1 MASKMAKVYGIDLGT
16 TYSVISTLDDNGM
29 PEVITNQDESSDLLA
44 SAVYFP
50 DGADPVVGEIAK
62 NQKDFEPDRV
72 VEFVK
77 RFIGKPDAPTYEFNG
92 IKYDPITISSLIL
105 KRMKAYADAQGH
117 DVKNVVITCP
127 AYFGNVEKAAT
138 KQAGIIAGL
147 NVLNIVHE
155 PTAAALNYCVRE
167 FKENRKIMVYDL
179 GGGTFDITLFDFSVD
194 DDGKALIDVIRTGGN
209 DRLGGIDWD
218 ARMFDY
224 MCQKYAFENG
234 TEVSDMDDELRAT
247 IRAQVEQAKKDL
259 STLEKKSYTIK
270 YDGDRTRIELTRQE
284 FEELTQDLVQQTM
297 DFVHQLLSNVDFTPD
312 DVDVVLLV
320 GGSTLMPM
328 IKNAVEAVFP
338 GKVRVEQPNLAVAK
352 GAALSAAL
360 EWNERIATIQD
371 KVSKGKQITPED
383 MDSLGVSQDGTDAA
397 DAATQLRGLFDQPL
411 PDLPPVAPP
420 KDKLTRSLGP
430 AVFVSDDSYMI
441 DNLLFIGDEIPAE
454 AESVYG
460 TRVENAPEI
469 VVNVYENVS
478 EDRVNKH
485 ITPCFDANGD
495 PQYTDPE
502 LKVKRI
508 GEVHLQLPPN
518 TPQGAPIRV
527 VFRSS
532 TIGLEVTATNVETG
546 ESAKTVIE
554 SDVLYSEDDLKKAKS
569 RFEGIQTSGQI

>member
-1 MASKMAKVYGIDLGT
+1 MAKVYGIDLGT

-29 PEVITNQDESSDLLA
+29 PEVITNQDEGSDLLA
-44 SAVYFP
+44 SAVYFQ

-127 AYFGNVEKAAT
+127 AYFGNDEKAAT

-247 IRAQVEQAKKDL
+247 SRAQVEQAKKDL

-297 DFVHQLLSNVDFTPD
+297 DFVHQLLSDVDFTPD

-397 DAATQLRGLFDQPL
+397 DAASQLRSLLDQPL

>member
-1 MASKMAKVYGIDLGT
+1 MAKVYGIDLGT

-29 PEVITNQDESSDLLA
+29 PEVIANQDEGSDLLA
-44 SAVYFP
+44 SAVYFQ

-127 AYFGNVEKAAT
+127 AYFGNDEKAAT

-297 DFVHQLLSNVDFTPD
+297 DFVHQLLSDVDFTPD

-397 DAATQLRGLFDQPL
+397 DAATQLRGLLDQPL

>member
-1 MASKMAKVYGIDLGT
+1 MAKVYGIDLGT

-44 SAVYFP
+44 SAVYFQ

-127 AYFGNVEKAAT
+127 AYFGNDEKAAT

-297 DFVHQLLSNVDFTPD
+297 DFVHQLLSDVDFTPD

-397 DAATQLRGLFDQPL
+397 DAATQLRGLLDQPL

-518 TPQGAPIRV
+518 TPQGSPIRV

>member
-1 MASKMAKVYGIDLGT
+1 MAKVYGIDLGT

-29 PEVITNQDESSDLLA
+29 PEVIANQDEGSDLLA
-44 SAVYFP
+44 SAVYFQ
-50 DGADPVVGEIAK
+50 DGADPVVGEVAK
-62 NQKDFEPDRV
+62 NQKDIEPERV

-77 RFIGKPDAPTYEFNG
+77 RYIGKPDAPTYEFDG
-92 IKYDPITISSLIL
+92 VKYDPITISSLIL
-105 KRMKAYADAQGH
+105 KRMKTYADAQGH
-117 DVKNVVITCP
+117 NVENVVITCP
-127 AYFGNVEKAAT
+127 AYFGNDEKAAT
-138 KQAGIIAGL
+138 RQAGIIAGL

-179 GGGTFDITLFDFSVD
+179 GGGTFDITLFDFCVD
-194 DDGKALIDVIRTGGN
+194 ENGKALIDVIKTGGN

-234 TEVSDMDDELRAT
+234 TDVSDMDDELRAT

-270 YDGDRTRIELTRQE
+270 YDGDRTRIELTRKE

-297 DFVHQLLSNVDFTPD
+297 DFVHQLLSDVNYTPD
-312 DVDVVLLV
+312 NVDVVLLV

-328 IKNAVEAVFP
+328 IKNAVEALFP

-352 GAALSAAL
+352 GAALSAAI
-360 EWNERIATIQD
+360 EWNERLSDIQEKLEHGETITEDD
-371 KVSKGKQITPED
+371 KKMLDVDESTPIDAASAQMAIQKGKIENVGD
-383 MDSLGVSQDGTDAA
+383 IGGV
-397 DAATQLRGLFDQPL
+397 
-411 PDLPPVAPP
+411 

-430 AVFVSDDSYMI
+430 AVFISGDSYMI
-441 DNLLFIGDEIPAE
+441 DNLLFVGDEIPAE
-454 AESVYG
+454 AEETYG
-460 TRVENAPEI
+460 TRVDNQPEV

-478 EDRVNKH
+478 EDRVNKCV
-485 ITPCFDANGD
+485 TPCFDAEGN
-495 PQYTDPE
+495 PQYTDPM

-518 TPQGAPIRV
+518 TPQDSPIRV
-527 VFRSS
+527 LFRSS
-532 TIGLEVTATNVETG
+532 TIGLEVTAINVQTG
-546 ESAKTVIE
+546 ETAKTVIE
-554 SDVLYSEDDLKKAKS
+554 SEVLYSEDELNEAKS
-569 RFEGIQTSGQI
+569 RFEGIETSGQI

>member
-1 MASKMAKVYGIDLGT
+1 MAKVYGIDLGT

-29 PEVITNQDESSDLLA
+29 PEVIANQDEGSDLLA
-44 SAVYFP
+44 SAVYFQ

-127 AYFGNVEKAAT
+127 AYFGNDEKAAT

-259 STLEKKSYTIK
+259 STLKKKSYTIK
-270 YDGDRTRIELTRQE
+270 DGDRDRTRIELTRQE

-297 DFVHQLLSNVDFTPD
+297 DFVHQLLSDVDFTPD

-360 EWNERIATIQD
+360 EWIERIATIQD

-397 DAATQLRGLFDQPL
+397 DAATQLRGLLDQPL

-518 TPQGAPIRV
+518 SPQGAPIRV

>member
-1 MASKMAKVYGIDLGT
+1 MAKVYGIDLGT

-29 PEVITNQDESSDLLA
+29 PEVITNQDEGSDLLA
-44 SAVYFP
+44 SAVYFQ

-62 NQKDFEPDRV
+62 NQKDIEPDRV

-127 AYFGNVEKAAT
+127 AYFGNDEKAAT

-194 DDGKALIDVIRTGGN
+194 DSGKALIDVIRTGGN

-297 DFVHQLLSNVDFTPD
+297 DFVHQLLSDVDFTPD

-397 DAATQLRGLFDQPL
+397 DAATQLKGLLDQPL

-569 RFEGIQTSGQI
+569 CFEGIQTSGQI

>member
-1 MASKMAKVYGIDLGT
+1 MAKVYGIDLGT

-29 PEVITNQDESSDLLA
+29 PEVITNQDEGSDLLA
-44 SAVYFP
+44 SAVYFQ

-62 NQKDFEPDRV
+62 NQKDIEPDRV

-77 RFIGKPDAPTYEFNG
+77 RFIGKSDAPTYEFNG

-127 AYFGNVEKAAT
+127 AYFGNDEKAAT

-297 DFVHQLLSNVDFTPD
+297 DFVHQLLSDVDFTPD

-397 DAATQLRGLFDQPL
+397 DAATQLRGLLDQPL

>member
-1 MASKMAKVYGIDLGT
+1 MAKVYGIDLGT

-44 SAVYFP
+44 SAVYFQ

-127 AYFGNVEKAAT
+127 AYFGNEEKAAT
-138 KQAGIIAGL
+138 RQAGIIAGL

-383 MDSLGVSQDGTDAA
+383 MDSLGVSQDGTDSA
-397 DAATQLRGLFDQPL
+397 DAATQLRDLLDQPL

>member
-1 MASKMAKVYGIDLGT
+1 MAKVYGIDLGT

-29 PEVITNQDESSDLLA
+29 PEVITNQDEGSDLLA
-44 SAVYFP
+44 SAVYFQ
-50 DGADPVVGEIAK
+50 DGADPVVGEVAK
-62 NQKDFEPDRV
+62 NQKDIEPERV

-77 RFIGKPDAPTYEFNG
+77 RYIGKPDAPTYEFDG
-92 IKYDPITISSLIL
+92 VKYDPITISSLIL

-117 DVKNVVITCP
+117 NVENVVITCP
-127 AYFGNVEKAAT
+127 AYFGNDEKAAT

-194 DDGKALIDVIRTGGN
+194 DDGKALIDVIKTGGN

-234 TEVSDMDDELRAT
+234 TEISDMDDELKAT
-247 IRAQVEQAKKDL
+247 IRALVEQAKKDL

-270 YDGDRTRIELTRQE
+270 YDGDRTRIELTRQD

-297 DFVHQLLSNVDFTPD
+297 DFVHQLLSDVNFTAND
-312 DVDVVLLV
+312 IDVVLLV

-328 IKNAVEAVFP
+328 IKNAVEALFP

-352 GAALSAAL
+352 GAALSAAI
-360 EWNERIATIQD
+360 EWNERLADIQKKVIHGEDITEEDKKVIGVDQDAPVDKHSALSAIKEKTID
-371 KVSKGKQITPED
+371 DVGSIETH
-383 MDSLGVSQDGTDAA
+383 VI
-397 DAATQLRGLFDQPL
+397 
-411 PDLPPVAPP
+411 
-420 KDKLTRSLGP
+420 DKLTRSLGP
-430 AVFVSDDSYMI
+430 AVFVSEDSYMI
-441 DNLLFIGDEIPAE
+441 DNLLFIGDTIPAE
-454 AESVYG
+454 ADAVYG
-460 TRVENAPEI
+460 TRSANQPEV
-469 VVNVYENVS
+469 VVNVYENIS

-485 ITPCFDANGD
+485 ITPCFDENGA

-508 GEVHLQLPPN
+508 GEVHLQLPAN

-532 TIGLEVTATNVETG
+532 TVGLEVTATNVETG

-554 SDVLYSEDDLKKAKS
+554 SDVLYSEDDLQQAKN

>member
-1 MASKMAKVYGIDLGT
+1 MAKVYGIDLGT

-29 PEVITNQDESSDLLA
+29 PEVIANQDEGSDLLA
-44 SAVYFP
+44 SAVYFQ
-50 DGADPVVGEIAK
+50 DGADPVVGEVAK
-62 NQKDFEPDRV
+62 NQKDIEPERV

-77 RFIGKPDAPTYEFNG
+77 RYIGKPDAPTYEFDG
-92 IKYDPITISSLIL
+92 VKYDPITISSLIL
-105 KRMKAYADAQGH
+105 KRMKEYADAQGH

-127 AYFGNVEKAAT
+127 AYFGNEEKAAT
-138 KQAGIIAGL
+138 RQAGIIAGL

-167 FKENRKIMVYDL
+167 FKESRKIMVYDL

-194 DDGKALIDVIRTGGN
+194 DSGKALIDVIKTGGN

-234 TEVSDMDDELRAT
+234 TEVSDMDDELRTT

-259 STLEKKSYTIK
+259 STLKKKSYTIK
-270 YDGDRTRIELTRQE
+270 YDDDRTRIELTRQE

-297 DFVHQLLSNVDFTPD
+297 DFAHQLLSDVDFTPD

-328 IKNAVEAVFP
+328 IKNAVEELFP

-371 KVSKGKQITPED
+371 KVSKGRQITPED
-383 MDSLGVSQDGTDAA
+383 MDSLGVSQDGTGAT
-397 DAATQLRGLFDQPL
+397 DAATQLKGLLDQPL

-430 AVFVSDDSYMI
+430 AVFVTEDSYMI

-460 TRVENAPEI
+460 TRAENVPEI

-485 ITPCFDANGD
+485 ITLCFDANGD

-518 TPQGAPIRV
+518 TPQGSPIRV

-546 ESAKTVIE
+546 ESAKSVIE

>member
-1 MASKMAKVYGIDLGT
+1 MAKVYGIDLGT

-29 PEVITNQDESSDLLA
+29 PEVITNQDEGSDLLA
-44 SAVYFP
+44 SAVYFQ

-127 AYFGNVEKAAT
+127 AYFGNDEKAAT

-194 DDGKALIDVIRTGGN
+194 DSGKALIDVIKTGGN

-297 DFVHQLLSNVDFTPD
+297 DFVHQLLSDVDFTPD

-397 DAATQLRGLFDQPL
+397 DAATQLRGLLDQPL

-546 ESAKTVIE
+546 ESAKSVIE

>member
-1 MASKMAKVYGIDLGT
+1 MAKVYGIDLGT

-29 PEVITNQDESSDLLA
+29 PEVIANQDEGSDLLA
-44 SAVYFP
+44 SAVYFQ

-62 NQKDFEPDRV
+62 NQKDIEPDRV

-127 AYFGNVEKAAT
+127 AYFGNDEKAAT

-297 DFVHQLLSNVDFTPD
+297 DFVHQLLSDVDFTPD

-371 KVSKGKQITPED
+371 KVSKGKQINPED

-397 DAATQLRGLFDQPL
+397 DVATQLKGLLDQPL

-469 VVNVYENVS
+469 VVNVYENVY

-485 ITPCFDANGD
+485 IPPCFDANGD

-546 ESAKTVIE
+546 ESARTVIE

>member
-1 MASKMAKVYGIDLGT
+1 MAKVYGIDLGT

-44 SAVYFP
+44 SAVYFQ

-127 AYFGNVEKAAT
+127 AYFGNDEKAAT

-297 DFVHQLLSNVDFTPD
+297 DFVHQLLSDVDFTPD

-397 DAATQLRGLFDQPL
+397 DAATQLRGLLDQPL

-502 LKVKRI
+502 LKIKRI

-518 TPQGAPIRV
+518 TPQGSPIRV

-546 ESAKTVIE
+546 ESAKAVIE
-554 SDVLYSEDDLKKAKS
+554 SDVLYSEDDLQKAKS
-569 RFEGIQTSGQI
+569 RFEGIPTSGQI

>member
-1 MASKMAKVYGIDLGT
+1 MAKVYGIDLGT
-16 TYSVISTLDDNGM
+16 TYSVITTLDDNGM
-29 PEVITNQDESSDLLA
+29 PEVISNQDEGSDLLA
-44 SAVYFP
+44 SAVYFQ
-50 DGADPVVGEIAK
+50 DGADPVVGEVAK
-62 NQKDFEPDRV
+62 NQKDIEPERV

-77 RFIGKPDAPTYEFNG
+77 RYIGKSDAPTYEFEG
-92 IKYDPITISSLIL
+92 VKYDPITISALFL

-127 AYFGNVEKAAT
+127 AYFGNEERAAT

-147 NVLNIVHE
+147 NVLNIVNE

-194 DDGKALIDVIRTGGN
+194 DNGKALIDIIKSGGN

-224 MCQKYAFENG
+224 MCKQYSYENG
-234 TEVSDMDDELRAT
+234 TEISDMDEELKAT

-284 FEELTQDLVQQTM
+284 FEEQTQDLVEQTM
-297 DFVHQLLSNVDFTPD
+297 DFVHQLLSGVGMGAD

-320 GGSTLMPM
+320 GGSTFMPM
-328 IKNAVEAVFP
+328 IKNAVENLFP

-352 GAALSAAL
+352 GAALSAAI
-360 EWNERIATIQD
+360 EWNERIVDIKEKLEQGKEISQEEQEVISDIPEEAISSNDASDLMINVPQQ
-371 KVSKGKQITPED
+371 VST
-383 MDSLGVSQDGTDAA
+383 VS
-397 DAATQLRGLFDQPL
+397 
-411 PDLPPVAPP
+411 
-420 KDKLTRSLGP
+420 DKLTRSLGP
-430 AVFVSDDSYMI
+430 AVFVTEDSYMI
-441 DNLLFIGDEIPAE
+441 DNLLFVDDEIPAE

-460 TRVENAPEI
+460 TRVDNAPEI
-469 VVNVYENVS
+469 VVNVYENVAQ
-478 EDRVNKH
+478 DRINKH
-485 ITPCFDANGD
+485 VVPCYDYEGN

-508 GEVHLQLPPN
+508 GEVRLQLPPN
-518 TPQGAPIRV
+518 TPKGSPIRV

-532 TIGLEVTATNVETG
+532 TIGLEVTAENMETG
-546 ESAKTVIE
+546 EIATVEINPDNGYTADQVAEAK
-554 SDVLYSEDDLKKAKS
+554 K
-569 RFEGIQTSGQI
+569 RFADINTSGQI

>member
-1 MASKMAKVYGIDLGT
+1 MAKVYGIDLGT
-16 TYSVISTLDDNGM
+16 TYSVITTLDDNGM
-29 PEVITNQDESSDLLA
+29 PEVISNQDEGSDLLA
-44 SAVYFP
+44 SAVYFQ
-50 DGADPVVGEIAK
+50 DGADPVVGEVAK
-62 NQKDFEPDRV
+62 NQKDIEPERV

-77 RFIGKPDAPTYEFNG
+77 RYIGKPDAPTYEFDG
-92 IKYDPITISSLIL
+92 VKYDPITISALFL

-127 AYFGNVEKAAT
+127 AYFGNEERAAT

-147 NVLNIVHE
+147 NVLNIVNE

-194 DDGKALIDVIRTGGN
+194 DDGKALIDIIKSGGN

-224 MCQKYAFENG
+224 MCKQYAFENG
-234 TEVSDMDDELRAT
+234 TEIGDMDEELKAT

-270 YDGDRTRIELTRQE
+270 YDGDRTRIELTRND
-284 FEELTQDLVQQTM
+284 FEEQTQDLVEQTM
-297 DFVHQLLSNVDFTPD
+297 DFVHQLLSGVGMSAD

-320 GGSTLMPM
+320 GGSTFMPM
-328 IKNAVEAVFP
+328 IKNAVENLFP

-352 GAALSAAL
+352 GAALSAAI
-360 EWNERIATIQD
+360 EWNERIVDIKQKLDQGKEISQEEQD
-371 KVSKGKQITPED
+371 VISDIPEEDISSNNASDLMINVPQQVST
-383 MDSLGVSQDGTDAA
+383 VS
-397 DAATQLRGLFDQPL
+397 
-411 PDLPPVAPP
+411 
-420 KDKLTRSLGP
+420 DKLTRSLGP
-430 AVFVSDDSYMI
+430 AVFVSEDSYMI
-441 DNLLFIGDEIPAE
+441 DNLLFVDDEIPAE

-460 TRVENAPEI
+460 TRVDNAPEI
-469 VVNVYENVS
+469 VVNVYENVAQ
-478 EDRVNKH
+478 DRVNKH
-485 ITPCFDANGD
+485 VVPCYDYEGN

-508 GEVHLQLPPN
+508 GEVRLQLPPN
-518 TPQGAPIRV
+518 TPKGSPIRV

-532 TIGLEVTATNVETG
+532 TVGLEVTAENMETG
-546 ESAKTVIE
+546 EVATVEINPDNGYTADQVSEAK
-554 SDVLYSEDDLKKAKS
+554 K
-569 RFEGIQTSGQI
+569 RFEGINTSGQI

>member
-1 MASKMAKVYGIDLGT
+1 MAKVYGIDLGT

-29 PEVITNQDESSDLLA
+29 PEVITNQDEGSDLLA
-44 SAVYFP
+44 SAVYFQ

-127 AYFGNVEKAAT
+127 AYFGNDEKAAT

-297 DFVHQLLSNVDFTPD
+297 DFVHQLLSDVDFTPD

-397 DAATQLRGLFDQPL
+397 DAASQLRSLLDQPL

>member
-1 MASKMAKVYGIDLGT
+1 MAKVYGIDLGT

-29 PEVITNQDESSDLLA
+29 PEVIANQDEGSDLLA
-44 SAVYFP
+44 SAVYFQ

-62 NQKDFEPDRV
+62 NQKDIEPDRV

-127 AYFGNVEKAAT
+127 AYFGNDEKAAT

-194 DDGKALIDVIRTGGN
+194 DDGKALIDVIKTGGN

-284 FEELTQDLVQQTM
+284 FENLTQDLVQQTM
-297 DFVHQLLSNVDFTPD
+297 DFVHQLLSDVNFTPEN
-312 DVDVVLLV
+312 VDVVLLV

-371 KVSKGKQITPED
+371 KVSKGKKITPED

-397 DAATQLRGLFDQPL
+397 DAATQLRGLLDQPL

-518 TPQGAPIRV
+518 TPQGSPIRV

-532 TIGLEVTATNVETG
+532 TIGLEVTATNVETD

>member
-1 MASKMAKVYGIDLGT
+1 MAKVYGIDLGT

-29 PEVITNQDESSDLLA
+29 PEVITNQDEGSDLLA
-44 SAVYFP
+44 SAVYFQ

-62 NQKDFEPDRV
+62 NQKDIEPDRV

-127 AYFGNVEKAAT
+127 AYFGNDEKAAT

-194 DDGKALIDVIRTGGN
+194 DSGKALIDVIRTGGN

-297 DFVHQLLSNVDFTPD
+297 DFVHQLLSDVDFTPD

-397 DAATQLRGLFDQPL
+397 DAATQLKGLLDQPL

>member
-1 MASKMAKVYGIDLGT
+1 MAKVYGIDLGT
-16 TYSVISTLDDNGM
+16 TYSVITTLDDNGM
-29 PEVITNQDESSDLLA
+29 PEVISNQDEGSDLLA
-44 SAVYFP
+44 SAVYFQ
-50 DGADPVVGEIAK
+50 DGADPVVGEVAK
-62 NQKDFEPDRV
+62 NQKDIEPERV

-77 RFIGKPDAPTYEFNG
+77 RYIGKPDAPTYEFDG
-92 IKYDPITISSLIL
+92 VKYDPITISALFL

-127 AYFGNVEKAAT
+127 AYFGNEERAAT

-147 NVLNIVHE
+147 NVLNIVNE

-194 DDGKALIDVIRTGGN
+194 DNGKALIDIIKSGGN

-224 MCQKYAFENG
+224 MCKQYAFENG
-234 TEVSDMDDELRAT
+234 TEIGDMDEELRAT

-270 YDGDRTRIELTRQE
+270 YDGDRTRIELTRND
-284 FEELTQDLVQQTM
+284 FEEQTQDLVEQTM
-297 DFVHQLLSNVDFTPD
+297 DFVHQLLSGVGMSAD

-320 GGSTLMPM
+320 GGSTFMPM
-328 IKNAVEAVFP
+328 IKNAVENLFP

-352 GAALSAAL
+352 GAALSAAI
-360 EWNERIATIQD
+360 EWNERIVDIKQKLDQGKEISQEEQEVISDIPEEAISSNNASDLMINVPQQ
-371 KVSKGKQITPED
+371 VST
-383 MDSLGVSQDGTDAA
+383 VS
-397 DAATQLRGLFDQPL
+397 
-411 PDLPPVAPP
+411 
-420 KDKLTRSLGP
+420 DKLTRSLGP
-430 AVFVSDDSYMI
+430 AVFVSEDSYMI
-441 DNLLFIGDEIPAE
+441 DNLLFVDDEIPAE

-460 TRVENAPEI
+460 TRVDNAPEI

-478 EDRVNKH
+478 QDRVNKH
-485 ITPCFDANGD
+485 VVPCYDYEGN

-508 GEVHLQLPPN
+508 GEVRLQLPPN
-518 TPQGAPIRV
+518 TPKGSPIRV

-532 TIGLEVTATNVETG
+532 TVGLEVTAENMETG
-546 ESAKTVIE
+546 EVATVEINPDNGYTADQVSEAK
-554 SDVLYSEDDLKKAKS
+554 K
-569 RFEGIQTSGQI
+569 RFEGINTSGQI